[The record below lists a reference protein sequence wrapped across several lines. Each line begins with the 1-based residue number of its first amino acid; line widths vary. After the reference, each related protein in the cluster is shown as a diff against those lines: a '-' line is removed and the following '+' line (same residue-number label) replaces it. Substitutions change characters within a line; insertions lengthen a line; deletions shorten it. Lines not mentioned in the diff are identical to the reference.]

1 MRCSFVLK
9 PMAGG
14 AEGGEV
20 VGVVGA
26 AKCPC
31 LDVVDFEE
39 PCAIAAW
46 GLALV
51 VVAGEYLAAG

>member
-1 MRCSFVLK
+1 MPES
-9 PMAGG
+9 MAGG

-26 AKCPC
+26 ALGSCRE
-31 LDVVDFEE
+31 VVDFQESR
-39 PCAIAAW
+39 AVAAR

-51 VVAGEYLAAG
+51 VITGQDFAAG